1 MPTSEILRFKY
12 GPISSVA
19 TFGNARSPGRRHT
32 GSLYYLGMKELIK
45 CFLEVRCWEE
55 ERIPAAGRER
65 LGGRSLNRNPAA
77 PPAVGCG
84 LSPKPE
90 WCERGRQLLAL
101 CLPGINSAAWP
112 FSETLLVFP

>member
-1 MPTSEILRFKY
+1 MPMSEILRFKY
-12 GPISSVA
+12 GPIPSVA

-32 GSLYYLGMKELIK
+32 GSLYYLEMKELTK

-55 ERIPAAGRER
+55 ERIPAGGRGR
-65 LGGRSLNRNPAA
+65 LGGRSLSLNPAA
-77 PPAVGCG
+77 PPSVGWG
-84 LSPKPE
+84 LSPKPG
-90 WCERGRQLLAL
+90 WCERGWQLFAL